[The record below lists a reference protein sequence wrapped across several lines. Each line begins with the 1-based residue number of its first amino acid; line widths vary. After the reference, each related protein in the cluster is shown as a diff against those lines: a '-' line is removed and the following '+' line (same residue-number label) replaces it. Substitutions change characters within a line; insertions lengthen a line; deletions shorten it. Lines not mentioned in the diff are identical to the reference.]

1 MIAQEAARGLMVE
14 AGKPGEFENPNAD
27 ELITSLR
34 TRAISGRLT
43 RIMHEVRRFCAF
55 GEQARADDPT
65 GWIGCETTHCATRL
79 G

>member
-1 MIAQEAARGLMVE
+1 MKLLA
-14 AGKPGEFENPNAD
+14 
-27 ELITSLR
+27 
-34 TRAISGRLT
+34 

-65 GWIGCETTHCATRL
+65 GWIVCETTHCATRL

>member
-1 MIAQEAARGLMVE
+1 MYAPQHRPGLKIDLLMEEELVLVTTNPEAPPLA
-14 AGKPGEFENPNAD
+14 
-27 ELITSLR
+27 
-34 TRAISGRLT
+34 

-65 GWIGCETTHCATRL
+65 GWIVCETTHCATRL